1 MSTLNSLFPPE
12 PQSPI
17 EFKSAA
23 DESPA
28 LIWLA
33 GLDGL
38 CIWFNKGWLEFTGR
52 SLAQE
57 QGNGWVEGLHPDDS
71 KACIEQYLQH
81 FNARE
86 QFLIEYRLRRHDGQ
100 YRWILDSGTPYYDDE
115 DNFLGYKGVCFDIT
129 QRKDEESNTR
139 IAAVAFETQHAMI
152 VTDANKVIIRANK
165 AFAILT
171 GYTNEETIN
180 SSPSMLSSGRH
191 NADFYAELWKEI
203 TLNGFWHGEIWNRG
217 KDGDLFPVL
226 LTITAVKDS
235 NGITTHY
242 IGSFSDLSQRIAE
255 ESKLR
260 DLAFYDPLTRL
271 ANRRLL
277 SDRLETA
284 FTKSA
289 RSGSHGALVFIDL
302 DNFKQVNDQFGHPTG
317 DKLLELIASRLLFV
331 MREEDTVARF
341 GGDEFVILLENLE
354 ADTNKAKLSAI
365 ALAEK
370 IRLALNAPY
379 IIINNDSTIEW
390 ESTVSI
396 GASLFLGQEHSIQS
410 TLTKSDNALYKAKN
424 SGKNQVHYLA

>member
-12 PQSPI
+12 PQSPV

-57 QGNGWVEGLHPDDS
+57 LGNGWVEGLHPDDS
-71 KACIEQYLQH
+71 KTCLDQYLRH
-81 FNARE
+81 VNARE
-86 QFLIEYRLRRHDGQ
+86 QFLTEYRLRRHDGQ
-100 YRWILDSGTPYYDDE
+100 YRWILDSGMPYYDAE
-115 DNFLGYKGVCFDIT
+115 GNFLGYKGVCFDIT
-129 QRKDEESNTR
+129 QRKDEESDIR

-152 VTDANKVIIRANK
+152 VTDANKTIIRANK
-165 AFAILT
+165 AFTTLT
-171 GYTNEETIN
+171 GYSTEETIN

-191 NADFYAELWKEI
+191 DADFYTELWKAI
-203 TLNGFWHGEIWNRG
+203 ALSGFWHGEIWNRCKG
-217 KDGDLFPVL
+217 GNLFPVL

-235 NGITTHY
+235 KGITTHY

-260 DLAFYDPLTRL
+260 DLAFYDPLTSL

-277 SDRLETA
+277 LDRLETA
-284 FTKSA
+284 FTKST
-289 RSGSHGALVFIDL
+289 RSGNHGALIFIDL
-302 DNFKQVNDQFGHPTG
+302 DDFKQVNDQFGHPVG
-317 DKLLELIASRLLFV
+317 DKLLELVASRLHLV
-331 MREEDTVARF
+331 MREEDTIARF
-341 GGDEFVILLENLE
+341 GGDEFVVLLENLE
-354 ADTNKAKLSAI
+354 TDANEAKLSAI

-370 IRLALNAPY
+370 IRLTLNAPY
-379 IIINNDSTIEW
+379 KMNTTRTIQW
-390 ESTVSI
+390 KSTVSI
-396 GASLFLGQEHSIQS
+396 GVSLFLGQEHSIQDI
-410 TLTKSDNALYKAKN
+410 LTKSDSALYKAKE
-424 SGKNQVHYLA
+424 SGKNKVHFLA

>member
-57 QGNGWVEGLHPDDS
+57 QGNGWLERLHPDDS
-71 KACIEQYLQH
+71 KTCIEQYLQH

-115 DNFLGYKGVCFDIT
+115 HNFQGYKGVCFDII
-129 QRKDEESNTR
+129 QRRDEESDIR
-139 IAAVAFETQHAMI
+139 IAAVAFEAQHAMI
-152 VTDANKVIIRANK
+152 VTDASKVIIRANK
-165 AFAILT
+165 AFTTLT
-171 GYTNEETIN
+171 GYSNEETLN
-180 SSPSMLSSGRH
+180 STPNILNSGRH
-191 NADFYAELWKEI
+191 DADFYAGLWKEI
-203 TLNGFWHGEIWNRG
+203 VSNGFWHGEIWNRC

-226 LTITAVKDS
+226 LTITAVNDR

-289 RSGSHGALVFIDL
+289 RSGNHGALVFIDL
-302 DNFKQVNDQFGHPTG
+302 DDFKQVNDQLGHPAG
-317 DKLLELIASRLLFV
+317 DKLLELIASRLLLV
-331 MREEDTVARF
+331 MREEDTIARF
-341 GGDEFVILLENLE
+341 GGDEFVVLLENLE
-354 ADTNKAKLSAI
+354 TDANEAKLSAI

-379 IIINNDSTIEW
+379 IINNDSTIKW

-396 GASLFLGQEHSIQS
+396 GVSLFLGQKHSIQS
-410 TLTKSDNALYKAKN
+410 TLAKSDNALYKAKK
-424 SGKNQVHYLA
+424 SGKNQVHFLA